1 MRLAESDLLAL
12 DRLQESLQGM
22 PPGKFE
28 QLIASLI
35 GRLLNMRVLVA
46 RAGFQFGGDAGTVG
60 MQGRHLRVECKRYQK
75 STPLDERELCGE
87 VDHALE
93 RDPALE
99 AWMLAIPRAVTE
111 QEGQAL
117 QNKGEKVGLPILIL
131 DWELSGPPRL
141 AALCTVAPDLVA
153 NYLGQIMAETVS
165 NLVSPLNEG
174 LQQLRRDFESWNLG
188 FEQLRRT
195 SHVRLEGIWTVR
207 REAVAA
213 IGQNVAGGATDRTI
227 SRFGLVD
234 SLDGWWNGQAKEDA
248 PAVLLGD
255 EGTGK
260 TWAAFGWMRARLTTL
275 PLVMAVSSSSLHD
288 QDLLSPSSIK
298 KVMARQL
305 SEWTSGVH
313 SVDHWFMRIE
323 RLLKRPSEEGPV
335 ILIYIDGLN
344 QAPAVPWLPCLKG
357 LQASLFEGRVKVLV
371 STRPM
376 HFKEKLNEL
385 RGMVVPPVVIPVGD
399 YSKEELH
406 QKLGLE
412 GLVSE
417 ALSPA
422 IRDLARRPRLFDLVI
437 RLRRNL
443 AIPGELTPDRLLWEY
458 GRDEQGNRDH
468 RSFSE
473 DEWHD
478 WLRELAQRFQV
489 VPGPVSRREL
499 TEMTGRADLSAQE
512 VFARLSDLID
522 GRITQVDTRGQ
533 HQINPAVVAHALG
546 LVLLENLQSVESR
559 LDNLL
564 EAIEQW
570 LEPLSGLD
578 QRSDI
583 LRAATSILLAQ
594 AQDPPGPLAGA
605 LVTAWLQSQNLADE
619 HCAELQGLAPR
630 LVGALL
636 DAVEHFQRPNQAKPR
651 HWAIQALRAL
661 RREVG
666 PALDTIIDR
675 SCRWVSTGFRCVFP
689 AEPTYVEADSKRAER
704 FIERIGID
712 ASGELRILGVP
723 LKLVDGHPDLLA
735 MAVPSILEGFPL
747 AGASKLFET
756 AAANMAACGRL
767 PVWQELEWLCLL
779 NPIDAEE
786 TAHVLQSLAEDVQV
800 RRPEHGLNPDMPR
813 RMAANILWLIGT
825 ESADRE
831 AKRINPSFGGSHF
844 NYDKDYLLN
853 PARSLL
859 GLERRHAEMAL
870 LDTDLA
876 CGYRIDRVQKWWV
889 DPAFEAPKK
898 FLEELGSQLDTLDL
912 KNVESGLCRT
922 AEDLMLEKLIPVLA
936 RYFPQELATNILNL
950 FHVVLDSPRGT
961 QMQRA
966 LKIVDHFILIG
977 LKEAQ
982 IAKALR
988 ALLGPPQVQVNL
1000 LHISRLIVVE
1010 IQAMGA
1016 NEQRE
1021 VVLSAGLPVII
1032 SEISDVLRPMS
1043 ISEAESRLEAQ
1054 GQHRLNQLRNCVVSL
1069 VDTEIGESEELRAWL
1084 REIIFSKDSDS
1095 HGVAHY
1101 MLNRTGGQR
1110 WAQELWNSGWST
1122 SRKADQWTNH
1132 FGSLTL
1138 ISAGEEIPFHDLAK
1152 RIAPWLLPYA
1162 VRVRGENPTEIQI
1175 AIQQMNMAINGFKGR
1190 TLDVGALLTIHSPE
1204 GPNER
1209 FHFSTEPNEEP
1220 DQNGVASFNPDVHIQ
1235 RHRRA
1240 HQTAIERLKQASDD
1254 GADLFLASLDPN
1266 DLVPLLNLGKAEILG
1281 WLEGLEDLTEAF
1293 CRRVR
1298 LAEGLFIALCEA
1310 LLKVDPPLG
1319 GRLWK
1324 ALQAVLAM
1332 RHRGIAGLDE
1342 RLLMLFRA
1350 PETPEV
1356 LALREQLLTPGLAR
1370 TDHDHFEVALAASLN
1385 GCEVWLK
1392 ERIRADMTSTVG
1404 WQRRRGV
1411 LLGGFVTNNDIEQPE
1426 AWIEGPCD
1434 SSEAL
1439 GRRKAGR
1446 RRYFEGCARHWWG
1459 RYLVA
1464 TTIVDAFAAWQLFM
1478 ACVDR
1483 RAWRYLQNSIS
1494 ERPDHQELDRKKR
1507 LHFELNLQALASQM
1521 EEHEK
1526 GLKETYLG
1534 EKPPTT
1540 FGAWGGLE

>member
-1 MRLAESDLLAL
+1 MRLEESDLLAL
-12 DRLQESLQGM
+12 ESLQDSLQGM

-28 QLIASLI
+28 RLIASLI
-35 GRLLNMRVLVA
+35 GRLLNVRVLVA

-93 RDPALE
+93 RDPELE

-117 QNKGEKVGLPILIL
+117 HNKGEKVGLPILIL
-131 DWELSGPPRL
+131 DWELSGSPRL
-141 AALCTVAPDLVA
+141 AALCTAAPDLVED
-153 NYLGQIMAETVS
+153 YLGQAMGEIVS
-165 NLVSPLNEG
+165 NLVSPLSEG
-174 LQQLRRDFESWNLG
+174 LQQLSREFETWNLG
-188 FEQLRRT
+188 FERLRRT
-195 SHVRLEGIWTVR
+195 SHARLESIWTVR
-207 REAVAA
+207 RDAVAA

-227 SRFGLVD
+227 SRLGLEGG
-234 SLDGWWNGQAKEDA
+234 LDDWWNGPAKGDA

-260 TWAAFGWMRARLTTL
+260 TWAAFGWLRARLATL
-275 PLVMAVSSSSLHD
+275 PLVQVISASSLDD
-288 QDLLSPSSIK
+288 QDLLSPISIK
-298 KVMARQL
+298 RVLARQVR
-305 SEWTSGVH
+305 EWTGGAL
-313 SVDHWFMRIE
+313 SVEHWFMRVE
-323 RLLKRPSEEGPV
+323 RWLKRPPEEGPV
-335 ILIYIDGLN
+335 FLIYIDGLN
-344 QAPAVPWLPCLKG
+344 QASAVPWLSCLKA
-357 LQASLFEGRVKVLV
+357 LQAPPFEGLVKVMV
-371 STRPM
+371 SNRPM
-376 HFKEKLNEL
+376 HFREKLHEL
-385 RGMVVPPVVIPVGD
+385 RGLVVPSVVIPVGD
-399 YSKEELH
+399 YSEAEFQ

-412 GLVSE
+412 GLASD

-422 IRDLARRPRLFDLVI
+422 IRDFARRPRLFDLVI
-437 RLRRNL
+437 RLRTSL
-443 AIPGELTPDRLLWEY
+443 ASPGELTPDRLLWEY
-458 GRDEQGNRDH
+458 GRDEQGNRDR

-473 DEWHD
+473 AEWHE
-478 WLRELAQRFQV
+478 WLRDLAQRCQIE
-489 VPGPVSRREL
+489 PGPVSRREL
-499 TEMTGRADLSAQE
+499 AEMTSRADLSAPE
-512 VFARLSDLID
+512 VFARLSDIID
-522 GRITQVDTRGQ
+522 GRITQVDARGQ
-533 HQINPAVVAHALG
+533 HQFNSAVVAHALG
-546 LVLLENLQSVESR
+546 LVLLENLREVGSSLE
-559 LDNLL
+559 DLL

-570 LEPLSGLD
+570 LDPLTGLD

-594 AQDPPGPLAGA
+594 AQDPPGPVAGA

-636 DAVEHFQRPNQAKPR
+636 DAVEQSQRPNQAKAR
-651 HWAIQALRAL
+651 LWAIQSLRAL
-661 RREVG
+661 RREAG
-666 PALDTIIDR
+666 SALDTIIDR
-675 SCRWVSTGFRCVFP
+675 SCRWLSTGFRSIFP
-689 AEPTYVEADSKRAER
+689 ADPTYMEADSKRAER

-712 ASGELRILGVP
+712 ASGEIRILGVP
-723 LKLVDGHPDLLA
+723 LKLVDGHPDELA
-735 MAVPSILEGFPL
+735 MAVPSVLEGFPL
-747 AGASKLFET
+747 AGASRLFEV
-756 AAANMAACGRL
+756 ASANMAVCGRL

-779 NPIDAEE
+779 NPVDAEE
-786 TAHVLQSLAEDVQV
+786 TAHVLQTLAEDVQV
-800 RRPEHGLNPDMPR
+800 RRPESGLNPDMPR
-813 RMAANILWLIGT
+813 RMAANIFWLVGT

-844 NYDKDYLLN
+844 DYDKDYLLN

-870 LDTDLA
+870 LDTGLVCA
-876 CGYRIDRVQKWWV
+876 YRIDRVQKWWI
-889 DPAFEAPKK
+889 DPTFEAPKN

-912 KNVESGLCRT
+912 KNVESGLWRT
-922 AEDLMLEKLIPVLA
+922 AEDHMLEKLIPVFA

-950 FHVVLDSPRGT
+950 FHVVLDAPRGT

-966 LKIVDHFILIG
+966 LKIVDHFILTG

-982 IAKALR
+982 IARALR
-988 ALLGPPQVQVNL
+988 ALLDPPQAQVNL

-1010 IQAMGA
+1010 IQAMGP

-1032 SEISDVLRPMS
+1032 SEISDVLRSMS
-1043 ISEAESRLEAQ
+1043 ISEAERWLEAQ

-1069 VDTEIGESEELRAWL
+1069 VDTEIGESEALRAWL

-1095 HGVAHY
+1095 HGIAHY
-1101 MLNRTGGQR
+1101 MLNRTGGQK
-1110 WAQELWNSGWST
+1110 WSQELWNSGWST

-1138 ISAGEEIPFHDLAK
+1138 MRAGKEVPFHELAK

-1209 FHFSTEPNEEP
+1209 LHFSTEPNEEP
-1220 DQNGVASFNPDVHIQ
+1220 DQNGVDSFNPDVHIQ

-1254 GADLFLASLDPN
+1254 GADLFMACLNPN
-1266 DLVPLLNLGKAEILG
+1266 DLVPLLNLGKTEILG
-1281 WLEGLEDLTEAF
+1281 WLEGLEGLTEAF

-1324 ALQAVLAM
+1324 ALQTVLAM

-1342 RLLMLFRA
+1342 RLLMLFRV
-1350 PETPEV
+1350 PETPEI
-1356 LALREQLLTPGLAR
+1356 LALREQLLAPGQAR

-1385 GCEVWLK
+1385 GCEVWLR
-1392 ERIRADMTSTVG
+1392 ERIRADMTSKVG

-1411 LLGGFVTNNDIEQPE
+1411 LLSGFVINNNIEQPD

-1434 SSEAL
+1434 SSEAQ
-1439 GRRKAGR
+1439 GRRRAGR
-1446 RRYFEGCARHWWG
+1446 RRYYEGCARHWWDQ
-1459 RYLVA
+1459 YLSS

-1483 RAWRYLQNSIS
+1483 RAWRYVQNSIP
-1494 ERPDHQELDRKKR
+1494 ERPAHQELDRKKR
-1507 LHFELNLQALASQM
+1507 LHFELNLQTLVSQM

-1526 GLKETYLG
+1526 GLKDTFLG
-1534 EKPPTT
+1534 ERPPTT
-1540 FGAWGGLE
+1540 IGSWGGLE